1 MNRFLLDH
9 VQHSLHVVSKQYCCK
24 WNKSWFWASQIKAN
38 ALIYCHGYCNSVIHT
53 YCISTDS
60 QPFKRCI
67 IAYGRFWSTSP
78 AAEQNKFIFRTIF
91 LCLAKT
97 IMNMSFL
104 FVEHQSVQKMPF
116 SPSRKAQRGSLCIHF
131 KQQGCE
137 TEVECLIIPHLTRC
151 HCHFTAAKMNCLLL
165 FSKVKLMSDAQ

>member
-1 MNRFLLDH
+1 MMSHTKGFHPLRVYFANDYDNWCVSRLYVLLVAIILLKVPRCCVNGCLLDH
-9 VQHSLHVVSKQYCCK
+9 FQYSVHDLSKAYCCK

-67 IAYGRFWSTSP
+67 IAYGRFWSASP
-78 AAEQNKFIFRTIF
+78 AAEENKFIFRTIF

-97 IMNMSFL
+97 VRNMSFL
-104 FVEHQSVQKMPF
+104 FV
-116 SPSRKAQRGSLCIHF
+116 
-131 KQQGCE
+131 
-137 TEVECLIIPHLTRC
+137 
-151 HCHFTAAKMNCLLL
+151 
-165 FSKVKLMSDAQ
+165 